1 MKDKIRWGILSTG
14 WIAKKFAEGLSVL
27 PDAEI
32 VAVGSRAQETADVF
46 GDEFD
51 VPHRH
56 ASYEALAEDPDVDV
70 VYIGTPH
77 PFHKGN
83 SLLCLEAGKAVL
95 CEKPFTINAGEAQQ
109 VIALAREKG
118 LFLMEA
124 MWARYIPIIVKLRE
138 LLAEGTIGEV
148 RMLTADLGFR
158 PEFDPRSRL
167 FDPQLGGGALLD
179 VGIYPISFASMVL
192 GTPSRIASMATMG
205 QTGVDEQAGIVFGY
219 DEGQLAVLHTG
230 LQANTSIEAT
240 VMGTQGKIC
249 VHSPWY
255 YGTALTLSIEG
266 REDEVIELHYE
277 GNGYNFEAAEVMRC
291 LREGKLES
299 KVMPLD
305 ETLTI
310 MQTLDAI
317 RAQWDFKYPMEEDK
331 TT

>member
-32 VAVGSRAQETADVF
+32 MAVGSRAQETADAF
-46 GDEFD
+46 GDEYG

-56 ASYEALAEDPDVDV
+56 ASYEALAADPDVDV
-70 VYIGTPH
+70 IYIGTPH
-77 PFHKGN
+77 PFHKDN
-83 SLLCLEAGKAVL
+83 AILSLGAGKAVL
-95 CEKPFTINAGEAQQ
+95 LEKPFTLNAGEAEE

-124 MWARYIPIIVKLRE
+124 MWSRYIPIIVKLRE
-138 LLAEGTIGEV
+138 LLAEAAIGEV

-158 PEFDPRSRL
+158 STFDPKSRL
-167 FDPQLGGGALLD
+167 FDPELGGGALLD

-192 GTPSRIASMATMG
+192 GTPSRIVSLAHMG

-219 DEGQLAVLHTG
+219 ERGQLAILHTA
-230 LQANTSIEAT
+230 LQTSTAIEAT
-240 VMGTQGKIC
+240 VMGTEGKIR
-249 VHSPWY
+249 VHSAWF
-255 YGTALTLSIEG
+255 YGTTLTLSIEG
-266 REDEVIELHYE
+266 RDDEVISLPYE
-277 GNGYNFEAAEVMRC
+277 GNGYNFEAAEVNER

-299 KVMPLD
+299 DVMPLD
-305 ETLTI
+305 ETLVI

-317 RAQWDFKYPMEEDK
+317 RAQWGFKYPME
-331 TT
+331 

>member
-14 WIAKKFAEGLSVL
+14 WIANKFARGLSVL

-32 VAVGSRAQETADVF
+32 VAVGSRAQATADAF
-46 GDEFD
+46 GDQFD

-56 ASYEALAEDPDVDV
+56 ASYAALAADPDVDV

-77 PFHKGN
+77 PFHKEN
-83 SLLCLEAGKAVL
+83 SLLCLQAGKAVL
-95 CEKPFTINAGEAQQ
+95 CEKPFTINAGEAEE

-124 MWARYIPIIVKLRE
+124 LWSRYIPVIVRLRE
-138 LLAEGTIGEV
+138 MLAEGAIGEV
-148 RMLTADLGFR
+148 RALTADLGFR
-158 PEFDPRSRL
+158 REVDPQSRL
-167 FDPQLGGGALLD
+167 FDPELGGGALLD

-205 QTGVDEQAGIVFGY
+205 QTGVDELAGIVFGY
-219 DEGQLAVLHTG
+219 DEGQLAILHTA
-230 LQANTSIEAT
+230 LQTNTAIEAT
-240 VMGTQGKIC
+240 VMGTRGQMR

-255 YGTALTLSIEG
+255 YGTTLTLSVE
-266 REDEVIELHYE
+266 EHENEVISLPYE

-291 LREGKLES
+291 LREGKRES
-299 KVMPLD
+299 DVMPLN
-305 ETLTI
+305 ETLAI

-317 RAQWDFKYPMEEDK
+317 RAQWGFKYPME
-331 TT
+331 

>member
-1 MKDKIRWGILSTG
+1 VDKIRWGILSTG

-32 VAVGSRAQETADVF
+32 VAVGSRAQETADAF
-46 GDEFD
+46 GEKFG

-56 ASYEALAEDPDVDV
+56 ASYEALADDPAVDV

-77 PFHKGN
+77 PFHKDN

-95 CEKPFTINAGEAQQ
+95 CEKPFTINAGEAKE

-124 MWARYIPIIVKLRE
+124 MWSRYIPIIVKLRE
-138 LLAEGTIGEV
+138 LLAEGVIGEM

-158 PEFDPRSRL
+158 SEFDPKSRL
-167 FDPQLGGGALLD
+167 FDPELGGGALLD

-192 GTPSRIASMATMG
+192 GTPSRTASLATMG
-205 QTGVDEQAGIVFGY
+205 RTGVDELAGLVFGY
-219 DEGQLAVLHTG
+219 DGGQLAILHTG
-230 LQANTSIEAT
+230 LRADTVIEAT
-240 VMGTQGKIC
+240 VMGTKGKIR
-249 VHSPWY
+249 VHSPWF
-255 YGTALTLSIEG
+255 YGTTLTLSVEG
-266 REDEVIELHYE
+266 RDDEVISLPYE

-291 LREGKLES
+291 LRQGKLES
-299 KVMPLD
+299 EVMPLD
-305 ETLTI
+305 ETLAI

-317 RAQWDFKYPMEEDK
+317 RAQWGFKYPME
-331 TT
+331 